1 MVNVWLKYG
10 YTNRTSHVLGPTK
23 DEKHPWD
30 VDIHRGPDIFQGYAH
45 FAKEKKRKNPSTNPI
60 MQSKC
65 HRNPKCHRK
74 IPDITKLYRNSHS
87 KPIIS
92 PYLCCLESHDSLF
105 QTSSLQTW
113 FSSSQFCICTLRETH
128 KCHQEIN
135 MLQTW
140 THIIH

>member
-74 IPDITKLYRNSHS
+74 SL
-87 KPIIS
+87 IS
-92 PYLCCLESHDSLF
+92 PNFIEIPILNPSYHHIFAAQNPMIPCSKRRLCRRDFRPPNSAFAPCARHINVTKKSICYKLER
-105 QTSSLQTW
+105 
-113 FSSSQFCICTLRETH
+113 I
-128 KCHQEIN
+128 
-135 MLQTW
+135 
-140 THIIH
+140 